1 MLIHIKHHKVI
12 ICLIVIIVFWSSQA
26 SSFTIQLKN
35 GSYLTGE
42 ITSYDNNGFE
52 IKCWYN
58 NGILKL
64 KWYHLNREEAYRL
77 KIILSVPQLNR
88 DIDEIDA
95 SIIYSKSGPIYDGIL
110 SEQTSSYFQIKTIS
124 GVKNISLNDVIK
136 TEHIKVNPLKV
147 YTSQEWYL
155 EKIKAFNLED
165 ASDNFQL
172 AEYCKTVLKLYEKA
186 KEHYSKAAQLSTFYK
201 EEANK
206 KISELT
212 NITLQEKIDEIE
224 KLIATN
230 DSKSLDQAKEILS
243 KLKNDKNI
251 NDTQTAKTIGELEAK
266 IKDKEK
272 NISSKD
278 EKELYKKIYQQY
290 YSALK
295 LLIKKICEQNMSYPD
310 TISYVNTMIYKQII
324 TKLSKDN
331 KKSED
336 EIANIIGDK
345 SPAKLEDIPRREIS
359 YGDGSWL
366 VQNTQETQTSSM
378 GPEEFAKYQKKIK
391 AIIEAKDKAAQK
403 NELIT
408 SDTWWKNASSTQ
420 KEKFLEASFAEK
432 YMYVIEKK
440 EKPCN
445 VCSGEGV
452 INKNICKQCWGTMV
466 EIIVVYK

>member
-1 MLIHIKHHKVI
+1 MLIHIKQHKVI

-26 SSFTIQLKN
+26 SSFTVQLKN

-42 ITSYDNNGFE
+42 ITSYDSNGFE

-64 KWYHLNREEAYRL
+64 KWYHLNKEEAHRL
-77 KIILSVPQLNR
+77 RIILSVPQLNR

-110 SEQTSSYFQIKTIS
+110 TEQTSSYVQVKTIS
-124 GVKNISLNDVIK
+124 GVKNISLNDIIK
-136 TEHIKVNPLKV
+136 TERIKVNPLKI

-155 EKIKAFNLED
+155 EKIKTFNLED

-186 KEHYSKAAQLSTFYK
+186 KEHYYKSAQLSPLYK

-224 KLIATN
+224 KLILTN
-230 DSKSLDQAKEILS
+230 DSKSLDQAKEILA
-243 KLKNDKNI
+243 KLKNDKSST
-251 NDTQTAKTIGELEAK
+251 DTQIAKIIGELEAK

-272 NISSKD
+272 NISSKS
-278 EKELYKKIYQQY
+278 EKESYKKIYQQY

-295 LLIKKICEQNMSYPD
+295 SLIKKICEQNMSYPD

-324 TKLSKDN
+324 TKLAKDN
-331 KKSED
+331 KMAED
-336 EIANIIGDK
+336 EVANIIGEK

-366 VQNTQETQTSSM
+366 VSQNTEETSNM
-378 GPEEFAKYQKKIK
+378 DPEKFAKYLTKIK
-391 AIIEAKDKAAQK
+391 AISEAKDKAAQK

-408 SDTWWKNASSTQ
+408 SDTWWKNVSSTQ
-420 KEKFLEASFAEK
+420 REKFLEASFAEK
-432 YMYVIEKK
+432 YMYFIERKQ
-440 EKPCN
+440 KPCN
-445 VCSGEGV
+445 LCSGEGV

-466 EIIVVYK
+466 EIIIAYK